1 VLFLLWEGAAV
12 LAAALLPLAGLP
24 EGIWFGM
31 AGGVPAM
38 MAGMRVLKH
47 HSSTPAVI
55 PAQGQA
61 LLAFVLYSVG
71 AGVGV
76 LI

>member
-1 VLFLLWEGAAV
+1 
-12 LAAALLPLAGLP
+12 
-24 EGIWFGM
+24 
-31 AGGVPAM
+31 
-38 MAGMRVLKH
+38 MRVLKH